1 MANINELKKYVDYE
15 FSSGCYTGEDYK
27 TFERKYLNYIRSVC
41 KKCGWE
47 LIDTTK
53 GHYWCAG
60 FIKNQANKY
69 VYFMTSDVRGK
80 NNEWFYHLLIRRA
93 KDNKD
98 YRGEQNHYVAL
109 QTLEVGVDCLF
120 QGW

>member
-1 MANINELKKYVDYE
+1 MANINELKQYVNYE
-15 FSSGCYTGEDYK
+15 FSSGPYTGEDYK
-27 TFERKYLNYIRSVC
+27 TFQRKYLNYIRSVC

-47 LIDTTK
+47 LTDTTK